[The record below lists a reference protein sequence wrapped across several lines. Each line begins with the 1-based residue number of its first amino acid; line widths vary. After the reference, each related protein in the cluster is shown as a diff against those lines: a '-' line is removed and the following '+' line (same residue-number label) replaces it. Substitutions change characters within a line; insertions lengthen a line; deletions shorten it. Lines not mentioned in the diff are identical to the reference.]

1 MKKLI
6 LFLTI
11 IALSFSCSSDSNNS
25 NNNNNNSFTNSV
37 DYEFTIT
44 INGEVHKIKG
54 NTVNGIPNGYINSTS
69 HTINNKCFALI
80 GSQSSVISYFA
91 INDIT
96 APNYIS
102 GQNLECQISFPNL
115 LLGSNQ
121 AIVNFNGG
129 YFQTL
134 ATSLG
139 ALNFFFLTTSG
150 ALSNNQTINR
160 IPISITDLGTGTIY
174 PQTPPLPYY
183 NFGQTLKGSYS
194 GTVYLQNPNNG
205 QFTIPVQLSIDFKTL
220 RFY

>member
-6 LFLTI
+6 LLLTI
-11 IALSFSCSSDSNNS
+11 VSILFSCSSDNNNLS
-25 NNNNNNSFTNSV
+25 NNNGNSFTNSM

-205 QFTIPVQLSIDFKTL
+205 QFTIPVQLSIDFKAV
-220 RFY
+220 RYY